1 MDTNTCTDIDKCRT
15 LYDIMWTCLTTIFVC
30 IWVSVHPNMP
40 PQPEK
45 ISPSWCRLMMM
56 LVALI
61 APEIMVAFA
70 ARQWF
75 SAKRFSKEHKISLT
89 HGFFYS
95 MGGFVDTE
103 GYPIIDEEQVTPLVL
118 AAMKAVSEAD
128 IEDKSKRDALAKLLA
143 VTQILRV
150 VAQSLARW
158 NQHLAIT
165 SLEIATVAYA
175 VVTTFMWF
183 FWMSKPL
190 DTETTIQIAVEN
202 PHSTQGGT
210 VAWFHTKD
218 SWNAMDR
225 FLGMLLGYSQS
236 FDTRNLKNVPA
247 FFSPPQ
253 DWQRVA
259 RTAFRFE
266 CAVAIAFG
274 AIHCVA
280 WNTKFPS
287 MAEKWMWCLSA
298 VVVTVVPVALLVVWD
313 PYIPLPDWLAT
324 AIWYLAVFA
333 GVPLYVVARLFLLGL
348 PFTTLRSLE
357 PAVLVNVRWEIYIP
371 HL

>member
-1 MDTNTCTDIDKCRT
+1 NTCTDIDKCRT
-15 LYDIMWTCLTTIFVC
+15 LYDIVWACLTTIFAC

-40 PQPEK
+40 PQP
-45 ISPSWCRLMMM
+45 SAWDGTAGSRRRLRLM

-75 SAKRFSKEHKISLT
+75 SARRFSKAHEISLT

-95 MGGFVDTE
+95 MGGFVDTK
-103 GYPIIDEEQVTPLVL
+103 GYPIIGEKRVTPSVL
-118 AAMKAVSEAD
+118 AAIIAVPEAD
-128 IEDKSKRDALAKLLA
+128 LEDKSKRDGLAKLLA

-158 NQHLAIT
+158 NQDLAIT

-190 DTETTIQIAVEN
+190 DTQTTIQIAVET
-202 PHSTQGGT
+202 PDYAQGGT

-225 FLGMLLGYSQS
+225 FLGMLIGYSQS
-236 FDTRNLKNVPA
+236 FDTRNLKNVPV
-247 FFSPPQ
+247 FFSPPE
-253 DWQRVA
+253 DWHLAASQA
-259 RTAFRFE
+259 RLALAPT
-266 CAVAIAFG
+266 IAFG
-274 AIHCVA
+274 AIHCMA
-280 WNTKFPS
+280 WDTKFPS

-298 VVVTVVPVALLVVWD
+298 VVVTVVPVVLLVVGD
-313 PYIPLPDWLAT
+313 PDIPLPDWLGT
-324 AIWYLAVFA
+324 GIWYLAVFV
-333 GVPLYVVARLFLLGL
+333 GVPLYVVARLALLGL
-348 PFTTLRSLE
+348 PFTTLRALE
-357 PAVLVNVRWEIYIP
+357 PAVLINVRWEKYIP